1 MPPGTPD
8 RAFINNF
15 LKVNGISADASDD
28 DIRKVLENARWTE
41 EEIDVAL
48 FILRGDVDDSGIV
61 ALTKHDAALFR
72 PEIDIGSKSLSRL
85 LGVDVIVDP
94 ALIKSD
100 AKKRA
105 ERGALREEFAVWTI
119 IILLSIILALVVA
132 WLLLFT
138 MKIGPYRE
146 VSPWI

>member
-1 MPPGTPD
+1 MPPSVPD
-8 RAFINNF
+8 RAFINNI
-15 LKVNGISADASDD
+15 LKVNGISADASDGD
-28 DIRKVLENARWTE
+28 VRSVLEDARWTE
-41 EEIDVAL
+41 EEIKVAL

-72 PEIDIGSKSLSRL
+72 PEINIGSKGLSQL

-94 ALIKSD
+94 SLIKSD
-100 AKKRA
+100 TKKHA
-105 ERGALREEFAVWTI
+105 AHSQIREELAIWTI

-146 VSPWI
+146 VAPWI

>member
-1 MPPGTPD
+1 MSIQATD
-8 RAFINNF
+8 RAFIDNF
-15 LKVNGISADASDD
+15 LKVNGISADASDE
-28 DIRKVLENARWTE
+28 DIRKVLEEARWTE
-41 EEIDVAL
+41 EEIAVAL

-72 PEIDIGSKSLSRL
+72 PEINIGSKNLSRL

-94 ALIKSD
+94 SLIKSD
-100 AKKRA
+100 SKKRLQ
-105 ERGALREEFAVWTI
+105 RRALREEFAIWTI